1 MFCPN
6 CKAEYRV
13 GYLRCSDCDVAL
25 VDQLPA
31 DPPPRDALRD
41 VDAELVVIRTFERLL
56 DADLAKSVLEAA
68 GIESEVL
75 HGHRGQ
81 LSPELGLPIGIQ
93 LLVRSEDSAAAD
105 EILNTDVSSSSG
117 TDE

>member
-1 MFCPN
+1 MFCPR

-13 GYLRCSDCDVAL
+13 GFVRCSDCGVAL
-25 VDQLPA
+25 IDRLPEPVEA
-31 DPPPRDALRD
+31 PRDVLP
-41 VDAELVVIRTFERLL
+41 DAELVVIRTFEKLL
-56 DADLAKSVLEAA
+56 DAELAKSVLEAA

-81 LSPELGLPIGIQ
+81 LSPELGLPIAIQ
-93 LLVRSEDSAAAD
+93 LLVRSEDAVAAD
-105 EILNTDVSSSSG
+105 EILNTDVSSLSG

>member
-1 MFCPN
+1 MFCPR
-6 CKAEYRV
+6 CKAEYRPGFV
-13 GYLRCSDCDVAL
+13 RCSDCGVAL
-25 VDQLPA
+25 IDRLPEPEGA
-31 DPPPRDALRD
+31 PRDVLA
-41 VDAELVVIRTFERLL
+41 DAELVVIRTFEELFE
-56 DADLAKSVLEAA
+56 ADFAKSVLEAA

-93 LLVRSEDSAAAD
+93 LLVRSEDATAAD
-105 EILNTDVSSSSG
+105 EILNTDASSVFG